1 MCILRWGL
9 KTNKILTPEK
19 CSISTIDE
27 WMRKMLILAKMEM
40 NTKFA
45 FGLPE
50 TFNNNNNNNK
60 INKNKN
66 KRLIVA

>member
-1 MCILRWGL
+1 
-9 KTNKILTPEK
+9 
-19 CSISTIDE
+19 
-27 WMRKMLILAKMEM
+27 MLILAKMEM

-60 INKNKN
+60 TNKNKN